1 MVSRNWNIW
10 RNIVFI
16 VEIFFLLS
24 ESNANDEAPA
34 TSGKK
39 KNAPVA
45 EPEETK
51 AAKGG
56 RGKKN
61 SKAKVEPTE
70 AKPETEPMPEVEE
83 KKPKRG
89 GRKKDEAAKEIEP
102 EAKPKE
108 TKAAKKTTKRK
119 AANSE
124 KEDEAP
130 TENAGQEDG
139 DDKAGKPEVKKP
151 KKAKEPKAPA
161 AVSSIKP
168 ITFSLFMESLT
179 IFFIIYRKR
188 RLLPNVVVRQL
199 KTSEIFIPD

>member
-1 MVSRNWNIW
+1 
-10 RNIVFI
+10 
-16 VEIFFLLS
+16 
-24 ESNANDEAPA
+24 
-34 TSGKK
+34 
-39 KNAPVA
+39 
-45 EPEETK
+45 
-51 AAKGG
+51 
-56 RGKKN
+56 
-61 SKAKVEPTE
+61 
-70 AKPETEPMPEVEE
+70 MPEVEE

-161 AVSSIKP
+161 AVSSIKHLA
-168 ITFSLFMESLT
+168 LFRNFHGLSDYN
-179 IFFIIYRKR
+179 FFLSFTGKEDFY
-188 RLLPNVVVRQL
+188 Q
-199 KTSEIFIPD
+199 TWS